1 LLAGAVPVSGVKG
14 VTQLDLLR
22 AKRVAAV
29 VVQGLLPQTQ
39 PVLELVVP
47 LELQLPEYNR
57 DILYIQMVS
66 AVMVVISLRLESQ
79 ALGVI
84 ITALGA
90 VGQQIHQRV
99 ETQRQGL
106 GRFSVGVAVPGKRQ
120 LVQQALAETVK
131 LVVVVVVL
139 PQTPRPVLQVA
150 LVETVS

>member
-1 LLAGAVPVSGVKG
+1 
-14 VTQLDLLR
+14 
-22 AKRVAAV
+22 
-29 VVQGLLPQTQ
+29 
-39 PVLELVVP
+39 
-47 LELQLPEYNR
+47 
-57 DILYIQMVS
+57 
-66 AVMVVISLRLESQ
+66 MVVISLRLESQ